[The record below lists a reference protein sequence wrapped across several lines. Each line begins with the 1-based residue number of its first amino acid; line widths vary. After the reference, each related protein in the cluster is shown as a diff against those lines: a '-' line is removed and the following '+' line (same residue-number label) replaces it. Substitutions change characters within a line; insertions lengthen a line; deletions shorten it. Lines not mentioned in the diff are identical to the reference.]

1 MNKILCYITSIFLII
16 MWVIVLNS
24 QTIADYFNVWSD
36 QTIRTNEETNAI
48 STVLNWAEI
57 IWDPIRQWIGWVVKS
72 PNWEYKL
79 EWIVDSDW
87 EYINSHEYA
96 LTRTLQI
103 IKNAINWALWVLALV
118 ALIYLLIMWFMMLTA
133 AGDDSRHK
141 KWLSWIKRAAIAIA
155 WIWLSRFI
163 VSFIFW
169 VIRWIASM

>member
-1 MNKILCYITSIFLII
+1 MNKILCYIMSVLLII

-24 QTIADYFNVWSD
+24 QTIAQYFNVWSD
-36 QTIRTNEETNAI
+36 HTIRTNEETNAI
-48 STVLNWAEI
+48 STVLNWAEV
-57 IWDPIRQWIGWVVKS
+57 IWDPIRQWIAWVVKS
-72 PNWEYKL
+72 PNWEYML
-79 EWIVDSDW
+79 EWIVDGNK
-87 EYINSHEYA
+87 EYINSHEDA

-118 ALIYLLIMWFMMLTA
+118 ALIYILIMWFMMLTA

-163 VSFIFW
+163 VTFIFW
-169 VIRWIASM
+169 VIRGIASM